1 MCLMWKI
8 VCGFK
13 GVCQLY
19 DIENMCLILKSVDV
33 LLVVIFFFI
42 IILVF
47 IILQKDL
54 DEMEKEKEI
63 DVEVVELGKEMFQII
78 VMFLMKEK

>member
-1 MCLMWKI
+1 
-8 VCGFK
+8 
-13 GVCQLY
+13 
-19 DIENMCLILKSVDV
+19 MCLILKSVDV

-54 DEMEKEKEI
+54 DEMEKENEI
-63 DVEVVELGKEMFQII
+63 DVEVVELGKEMFQLI